1 MKQPPV
7 LINPLPMNNT
17 IFLTSLIVLLT
28 SGATPPEETMGRT
41 MITPWPGDKS
51 SAISLTYD
59 DGTIHQFTVARPIM
73 NRLGFPATFYIITGK
88 VAGSAPGKFIG
99 RPAEAIIGETA
110 SVSTNADNF
119 FERASLI
126 AYTGMD
132 DAVDYHSQAGA
143 LFEAG
148 KGEEAYAVIDDAYAQ
163 VRRGQGA
170 DTDEINYHN
179 NTVDT
184 TTWEDF
190 KAYGAEGHEIA
201 SHTVTHP
208 RLAVLD
214 EANLRYELE
223 QSKADIRKFMGEEY
237 TFSAECPYGTE
248 DERVMEYA
256 HPVYPALRNRMPA
269 PYLDELNRASQRPP
283 GASDQEYVQWQR
295 GPVTSIGMEE
305 MKSWVDTCLA
315 HRNIWL
321 VLVFHGVDGIGWE
334 PRTGAELEEYFSY
347 MKEREDALWIAT
359 FADVTKYL
367 RERKAAK
374 VRSEMQADA
383 MVVQVSS
390 ALDAAVYDVPLTLKT
405 YVPESWKATTLDRG
419 GQEEL
424 LEAHQDSLGSYV
436 LYDVSP
442 AEGELRLA
450 EQRDH

>member
-1 MKQPPV
+1 MKP
-7 LINPLPMNNT
+7 I
-17 IFLTSLIVLLT
+17 ISLTGLIVLLI
-28 SGATPPEETMGRT
+28 SGATPPEETVGRT
-41 MITPWPGDKS
+41 VVTAWPGDKS

-99 RPAEAIIGETA
+99 RSPEEIIGETA
-110 SVSTNADNF
+110 SVNTNADNF

-132 DAVDYHSQAGA
+132 DAVDYHSQAGT

-148 KGEEAYAVIDDAYAQ
+148 KAEEAYAVIDDAYAQ
-163 VRRGQGA
+163 VRRGQVEG
-170 DTDEINYHN
+170 TDEINYHDN
-179 NTVDT
+179 SVDT

-190 KAYGAEGHEIA
+190 RAYGAEGHEIA

-223 QSKADIRKFMGEEY
+223 QSKADIRKFMGEEH

-256 HPVYPALRNRMPA
+256 HPLYPALRNRMPV
-269 PYLDELNRASQRPP
+269 PYLDEINRASPRQP
-283 GASDQEYVQWQR
+283 GASDREYVQWQR
-295 GPVTSIGMEE
+295 GPVTSVGMEE

-334 PRTGAELEEYFSY
+334 PRTGAELEEYFGY
-347 MKEREDALWIAT
+347 LKEREDALWVAT

-367 RERKAAK
+367 RERKAAE
-374 VRSEMQADA
+374 VSSERQANA
-383 MVVQVSS
+383 IVVQVSS
-390 ALDAAVYDVPLTLKT
+390 TLDPAVYDVPLTLKT
-405 YVPESWKATTLDRG
+405 YVPESWEATTLERG
-419 GQEEL
+419 GQEEPL
-424 LEAHQDSLGSYV
+424 GAHQDSLGSYV

-450 EQRDH
+450 EHRER